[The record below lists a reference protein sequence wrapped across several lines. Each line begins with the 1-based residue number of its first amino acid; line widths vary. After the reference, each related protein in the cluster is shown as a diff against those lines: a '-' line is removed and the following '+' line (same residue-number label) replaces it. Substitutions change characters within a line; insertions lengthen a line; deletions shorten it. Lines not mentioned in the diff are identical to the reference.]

1 MTEHALQAC
10 VELRAW
16 RDHEGSA
23 AFVEVLEPEEVDAFH
38 GSRSRPLELLL
49 RTLIEPISHNVCYA
63 GRAGN
68 LASEPVETHLLLF
81 PSQHLQLV
89 FLIGIRFEFD
99 RDAWALRTFDFA
111 AAAKCKTGSSG
122 HQRKVEW
129 VLGGNWAYRCTFS
142 LSSSSR
148 SGARDLFLDSVHG
161 PMVQQ
166 ATLRSRKRC

>member
-38 GSRSRPLELLL
+38 GSRSRPLELRL
-49 RTLIEPISHNVCYA
+49 RTLLDPVSHKLCCA
-63 GRAGN
+63 GQAGY
-68 LASEPVETHLLLF
+68 LASGAIETHLLCLA
-81 PSQHLQLV
+81 QHLQLV
-89 FLIGIRFEFD
+89 FLVGIRFEFD

-148 SGARDLFLDSVHG
+148 SGARDLFLDPVHG
-161 PMVQQ
+161 HMVQHP
-166 ATLRSRKRC
+166 TLRSRKRC